1 MTLAKWTFKQPP
13 EEMEEERLRDELA
26 DILFDSD
33 DEIDLEALDRVLDV
47 LDEKDPLPEDWPST
61 EESLAAFHRKYD
73 YPFKELQNKVDQQL
87 NRGEGR

>member
-1 MTLAKWTFKQPP
+1 MAKWTFKQPP

-26 DILFDSD
+26 DILFASD

-47 LDEKDPLPEDWPST
+47 LDEKDPLPEDWSST

-73 YPFKELQNKVDQQL
+73 YLFKELQNKVNQQL

>member
-1 MTLAKWTFKQPP
+1 MAKWTFMQPP

-26 DILFDSD
+26 DILFASD

-61 EESLAAFHRKYD
+61 EESLTAFHRKYD
-73 YPFKELQNKVDQQL
+73 YLFKELQDKVDQQL

>member
-1 MTLAKWTFKQPP
+1 MAKWTFMQPP

-61 EESLAAFHRKYD
+61 EESLTAFHRKYD
-73 YPFKELQNKVDQQL
+73 YLFKELQNKVDQQL

>member
-26 DILFDSD
+26 DILFDND

-47 LDEKDPLPEDWPST
+47 LDEKDPLPEDWPSN
-61 EESLAAFHRKYD
+61 EESLAAFHKKYD
-73 YPFKELQNKVDQQL
+73 YLFKAL
-87 NRGEGR
+87 

>member
-1 MTLAKWTFKQPP
+1 MVKWSFKQPP

-26 DILFDSD
+26 DILFASD
-33 DEIDLEALDRVLDV
+33 DEIDLEALDRVLGV
-47 LDEKDPLPEDWPST
+47 LDEKDPIPEGWPSS

-73 YPFKELQNKVDQQL
+73 YLFKELQAKVDQQL

>member
-47 LDEKDPLPEDWPST
+47 LDEKDPLPEDWPRT
-61 EESLAAFHRKYD
+61 EESLAAVHKKYD
-73 YPFKELQNKVDQQL
+73 YLFKAL
-87 NRGEGR
+87 

>member
-1 MTLAKWTFKQPP
+1 MTVAKWTFMQPP

-61 EESLAAFHRKYD
+61 EESLTAFHRKYD
-73 YPFKELQNKVDQQL
+73 YLFKELQDKVDQQL

>member
-1 MTLAKWTFKQPP
+1 MAKWTFMQPP

-61 EESLAAFHRKYD
+61 EESLTAFHRKYD
-73 YPFKELQNKVDQQL
+73 YLFKELQDKVDQQL

>member
-1 MTLAKWTFKQPP
+1 MAKWTFKQPP

-33 DEIDLEALDRVLDV
+33 DEIDLEALDRVLGV
-47 LDEKDPLPEDWPST
+47 LDEKDPLPEDWPSN

-73 YPFKELQNKVDQQL
+73 YLFKELQDKVDQQL

>member
-1 MTLAKWTFKQPP
+1 MVKWSFKQPP

-33 DEIDLEALDRVLDV
+33 DEIDLEALDRVLVV

-61 EESLAAFHRKYD
+61 EESLTAFHRKYD
-73 YPFKELQNKVDQQL
+73 YLFKELQDKVDQQL

>member
-1 MTLAKWTFKQPP
+1 MQPP

-61 EESLAAFHRKYD
+61 EESLTAFHRKYD
-73 YPFKELQNKVDQQL
+73 YLFKELQDKVDQQL

>member
-1 MTLAKWTFKQPP
+1 VAKWTFKQPP

-33 DEIDLEALDRVLDV
+33 DEIDLEALDRVLGV
-47 LDEKDPLPEDWPST
+47 LDEKAPLPEDWPSN

-73 YPFKELQNKVDQQL
+73 YLFKELQDKVDQQL

>member
-1 MTLAKWTFKQPP
+1 MAKWTFKQPP

-26 DILFDSD
+26 DILFASE

-61 EESLAAFHRKYD
+61 EESLTAFHRKYD
-73 YPFKELQNKVDQQL
+73 YLFKELQDKVDQQL

>member
-1 MTLAKWTFKQPP
+1 MAKWTFKQPP

-61 EESLAAFHRKYD
+61 EESLTAFHRKYD
-73 YPFKELQNKVDQQL
+73 YLFKELQDKVDQQL